1 MVHLSNRLGSATFL
15 DQLVDTRLVERG
27 WERGPIKRFLH
38 QGLSVAQ
45 HELLSGLG
53 PLETRRPYGRLPRQ
67 GRGLARSY
75 ASRQGRSRRPS
86 SQFRGVP
93 PRSCSQSHVRFFLSH
108 FFLSLQPCH
117 APFLSCFDSP
127 TGGGLWPNKCLLRL
141 FLFFAK
147 NLCG

>member
-27 WERGPIKRFLH
+27 WERAPIKRFLH

-86 SQFRGVP
+86 SRFRGVP
-93 PRSCSQSHVRFFLSH
+93 PRSCWQSRVRFFFTVFSLFSH
-108 FFLSLQPCH
+108 VTLHC
-117 APFLSCFDSP
+117 CFVL
-127 TGGGLWPNKCLLRL
+127 TR
-141 FLFFAK
+141 
-147 NLCG
+147 